1 MSWSTKQSS
10 AIAFLN
16 SLEQFGMERNLTLR
30 VLDSI
35 RELREDTENA
45 DEQSLEQ
52 ILLEVEPLLKHMR
65 KKYQESGETEIVPMQ
80 GMADTVSME
89 DVTDRI
95 KEIIDNGL
103 ADARERS
110 QICEQRAVTGCSGAG
125 ERAS

>member
-1 MSWSTKQSS
+1 M
-10 AIAFLN
+10 
-16 SLEQFGMERNLTLR
+16 
-30 VLDSI
+30 
-35 RELREDTENA
+35 
-45 DEQSLEQ
+45 
-52 ILLEVEPLLKHMR
+52 LEVEPLLKHMR

-110 QICEQRAVTGCSGAG
+110 QICSNEQSQAVLELERGLRKSSIPEHIIRRSGMRGDFRAFVIRS
-125 ERAS
+125 RQNII